1 MLVCLFTQMET
12 NDKKLILKDSIF
24 IMNLF
29 GTLKK
34 KIKPTFLHIYLACK
48 MMIVSNF
55 GVADRSHVFLMQYN
69 LIMFVILQIIINT
82 YFILHRYGKH

>member
-29 GTLKK
+29 GTFKK
-34 KIKPTFLHIYLACK
+34 KKFNQLFSTSIKHVKWLFQILGLLIEVMYFLC
-48 MMIVSNF
+48 N
-55 GVADRSHVFLMQYN
+55 
-69 LIMFVILQIIINT
+69 IIS
-82 YFILHRYGKH
+82 

>member
-1 MLVCLFTQMET
+1 MSTVLKLLIFNLSYSWSVTSATLVCLFTQMET

-34 KIKPTFLHIYLACK
+34 K
-48 MMIVSNF
+48 N
-55 GVADRSHVFLMQYN
+55 
-69 LIMFVILQIIINT
+69 
-82 YFILHRYGKH
+82 

>member
-29 GTLKK
+29 GTFKK
-34 KIKPTFLHIYLACK
+34 KNLT
-48 MMIVSNF
+48 NF
-55 GVADRSHVFLMQYN
+55 SPHLFSM
-69 LIMFVILQIIINT
+69 
-82 YFILHRYGKH
+82 

>member
-34 KIKPTFLHIYLACK
+34 KINQLFSTSI
-48 MMIVSNF
+48 
-55 GVADRSHVFLMQYN
+55 
-69 LIMFVILQIIINT
+69 
-82 YFILHRYGKH
+82 